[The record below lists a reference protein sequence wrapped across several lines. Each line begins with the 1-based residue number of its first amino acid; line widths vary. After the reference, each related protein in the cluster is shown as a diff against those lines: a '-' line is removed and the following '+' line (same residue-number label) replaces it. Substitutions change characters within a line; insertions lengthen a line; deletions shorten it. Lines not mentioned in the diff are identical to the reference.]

1 MVTLPEQY
9 FCLFAFCQLEQS
21 QELYY
26 LYNWHNGTRV
36 PLPQRAAQLLLEL
49 LAKPISSVKA
59 AWNQQANQGI
69 DTWIAHWVSSGWGF
83 MTSRPELFPAMEQ
96 VLVYPS
102 LNPVGQVSVSHKSAL
117 PELSDD
123 WITVYLILEDWAA
136 QEELEQCL
144 NHWLDSPI
152 RSILL
157 TVPFMPQIDM
167 ALLQR
172 WLRQHSRISLISV
185 QGAPDNAWHDF
196 DDPVLAQR
204 LCFKRSDE
212 LLTENK

>member
-1 MVTLPEQY
+1 M
-9 FCLFAFCQLEQS
+9 FAFCQLEQS
-21 QELYY
+21 QDLYY
-26 LYNWHNGTRV
+26 LYNRHNGTRV
-36 PLPQRAAQLLLEL
+36 TIPQRAAQLLLEL
-49 LAKPISSVKA
+49 QAKPISSVKA
-59 AWNQQANQGI
+59 AWNQQADQGI

-83 MTSRPELFPAMEQ
+83 VTSRPELFPAMEQ

-102 LNPVGQVSVSHKSAL
+102 PKPVGHIRVSSNRAL
-117 PELSDD
+117 PELSGD
-123 WITVYLILEDWAA
+123 WITVYLTLEDWAA
-136 QEELEQCL
+136 QAELEQLL
-144 NHWLDSPI
+144 NQWLDSPL

-185 QGAPDNAWHDF
+185 QGAPNSAWHDF

-204 LCFKRSDE
+204 LCFKRPDE